1 VTRLILASKSP
12 RRIKLLE
19 QLGLTF
25 EVEPSNINE
34 TYQSGSSP
42 EKIVRQLSSQKART
56 VCGGKK
62 NAIIIAADT
71 IVVLDDKVLGQPKG
85 YEDAF
90 TMLKA
95 LSGRMH
101 SVYTGV
107 TLIKTNGDGKELNSA
122 LFVEQTK
129 VTFSTLKDNEIDAYI
144 KSGSPFDKA
153 GSYGIQDDLGCL
165 FVSGI
170 EGDYYNV
177 VGFPLHKFYQH
188 MKHFAP
194 EVKFEFQ

>member
-1 VTRLILASKSP
+1 LKES
-12 RRIKLLE
+12 
-19 QLGLTF
+19 
-25 EVEPSNINE
+25 
-34 TYQSGSSP
+34 YQSGSSP
-42 EKIVRQLSSQKART
+42 DSVVRQLSSQKART
-56 VCGGKK
+56 VCEGKY

-71 IVVLDDKVLGQPKG
+71 IVVLDDEVLGQPRNND
-85 YEDAF
+85 DAF
-90 TMLKA
+90 SMLRS
-95 LSGRMH
+95 LSGRIH

-107 TLIKTNGDGKELNSA
+107 TLIRTNGDGKESNSVQ
-122 LFVEQTK
+122 FVEQTK
-129 VTFSTLKDNEIDAYI
+129 VNFSTLTDIEIDAYI

-194 EVKFEFQ
+194 EIMFEFQRN